1 MNFFDV
7 LIIQPIFNLLISLYA
22 IIPGGDFGVSIIIF
36 TVIVRFLMY
45 PLTRSMLHQTRA
57 MRKLQPELVKIK
69 KRAGK
74 NREQV
79 AREQMELYKR
89 NGINPFRPIGILLIQ
104 VPIFIALFSVIRI
117 FTYHRDEI
125 SKFTYDFL
133 ENVSSIQKIIE
144 NPDSFNETF
153 LGFIDLTQHAIHEN
167 GVEISILILAVISG
181 ITQYIMSKQT
191 MPHQD
196 STKRFR
202 DLMAEA
208 AEGKQPDQA
217 EMNAVMM
224 RKMNKFLPILMFF
237 VMISLPGALVLY
249 YTVSNIVAV
258 AQQAHLLRQD
268 QDELEE
274 ITKQGIDKSTNKKA
288 TVKAREKQAKQAE
301 VVRITAKD
309 TKRRKK

>member
-104 VPIFIALFSVIRI
+104 VP
-117 FTYHRDEI
+117 
-125 SKFTYDFL
+125 
-133 ENVSSIQKIIE
+133 
-144 NPDSFNETF
+144 
-153 LGFIDLTQHAIHEN
+153 
-167 GVEISILILAVISG
+167 
-181 ITQYIMSKQT
+181 
-191 MPHQD
+191 
-196 STKRFR
+196 
-202 DLMAEA
+202 
-208 AEGKQPDQA
+208 
-217 EMNAVMM
+217 
-224 RKMNKFLPILMFF
+224 
-237 VMISLPGALVLY
+237 
-249 YTVSNIVAV
+249 
-258 AQQAHLLRQD
+258 
-268 QDELEE
+268 EL
-274 ITKQGIDKSTNKKA
+274 
-288 TVKAREKQAKQAE
+288 
-301 VVRITAKD
+301 
-309 TKRRKK
+309 